1 MSYELFLLLIMIEL
15 TILYSS
21 SASGYMLW
29 KYRSSSSAP
38 SYSSR
43 NQYIVSRHS
52 FCAMLSLAIKS
63 FLDCPHKASSMFA
76 PIDVPLR
83 SNWLQSALSQSM
95 LLKYLFIFTIL
106 TAKAKAFLAT
116 ILSIS
121 SPVFRFLQSSQ
132 ASHFRQLITHN
143 SQLIT
148 SRSA

>member
-1 MSYELFLLLIMIEL
+1 
-15 TILYSS
+15 
-21 SASGYMLW
+21 
-29 KYRSSSSAP
+29 
-38 SYSSR
+38 
-43 NQYIVSRHS
+43 
-52 FCAMLSLAIKS
+52 
-63 FLDCPHKASSMFA
+63 
-76 PIDVPLR
+76 
-83 SNWLQSALSQSM
+83 M